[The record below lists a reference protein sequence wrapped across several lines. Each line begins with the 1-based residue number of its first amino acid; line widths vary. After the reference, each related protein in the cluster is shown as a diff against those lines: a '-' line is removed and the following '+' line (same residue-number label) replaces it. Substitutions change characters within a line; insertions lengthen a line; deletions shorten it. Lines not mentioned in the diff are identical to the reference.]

1 MQKYSSIN
9 QIGHIFETDSQV
21 VTDLV
26 IPAGKTIPTHHAPYD
41 VLVIPIKDRIIFR
54 GEGFEEEIAPG
65 SFIKMTPDEPHSLEA
80 KEDSEVFVVK
90 SVLAKD

>member
-41 VLVIPIKDRIIFR
+41 VLVIPIKGRIIFR
-54 GEGFEEEIAPG
+54 GEGFEERDRPG
-65 SFIKMTPDEPHSLEA
+65 
-80 KEDSEVFVVK
+80 
-90 SVLAKD
+90 